1 MIAGC
6 ININK
11 SCFLKR
17 LFMLSKREKY
27 NFGEF
32 NKDRKMLGDKMDLL
46 QDLNQQQ
53 KEAVT
58 AGDGPLLIM
67 AGAGSGKT
75 KVLVSRVAYLI
86 NQGKAAPWQIMAV
99 TFTNKAAQEMK
110 DRLEALTGE
119 NTGRM
124 WIGTFHSLCVR
135 ILRRESAATPFL
147 SNFTIYDEND
157 KRALLKKCL
166 AHYGLLDDEREYSPA
181 KLSFVISD
189 AKNRLIS
196 AYDMA
201 SDAANQWQENAAKV
215 YREYQRRLR
224 ENNALDFDDLLME
237 TVLLLEKNQEVRRE
251 YQARFRYILVD
262 EYQDTNHCQYRLVR
276 ALTNKEGNIFV
287 VGDSDQSIYCW
298 RGADIRNILDFEKD
312 YPHCRVIK
320 LTRNYRSTQ
329 NILDAAN
336 ALIANNQN
344 RREKDLFTDRGAGE
358 KPAFYLATDD
368 REEANFVVRNIASL
382 IKEGYTYKDFAILY
396 RTHAQ
401 SRPFEEECL
410 RHKMPYRTF
419 GGIKFYERKE
429 IKDSLAYLRAIA
441 NPADSVSL
449 ERIYNEP
456 KRKIGE
462 ETWRRVNAAA
472 AGKNAG
478 VFELLG
484 DPESLPQLRSDTKKR
499 LREFYEIIDCLINY
513 HKNNYSIADLL
524 ERLWQLTG
532 YFDHLREMTDGD
544 ERLRNLEQLYQ
555 VAADFDIRYQEENEL
570 VDPDEEDAISDS
582 LLEFLGQVSLSTD
595 ALEDTEEGRRAQEQ
609 GEYLTL
615 ATLHSAKGLEFPV
628 VFIVG
633 MEEGVFPHE
642 RSISGIQGKDN
653 ELEEERRLCYVGIT
667 RARDRLFMTAALKRR
682 RWDKIVNNPISRFAG
697 EIPKDLMIFGGNKP
711 APNLACQKMNSVFA
725 MSAPAPRPKSE
736 PEPFS
741 VGDKVRHEKFGEGVI
756 VSQKGSGEDLELGVA
771 FPGFGIKQL
780 LWRYARMKKL

>member
-1 MIAGC
+1 
-6 ININK
+6 
-11 SCFLKR
+11 
-17 LFMLSKREKY
+17 
-27 NFGEF
+27 
-32 NKDRKMLGDKMDLL
+32 MDLL
-46 QDLNQQQ
+46 QNLNQQQ

-86 NQGKAAPWQIMAV
+86 NCGKAAPRQIMAV

-124 WIGTFHSLCVR
+124 WIGTFHALCVR
-135 ILRRESAATPFL
+135 ILRRESGATPFGN
-147 SNFTIYDEND
+147 NFTIYDEND

-166 AHYGLLDDEREYSPA
+166 ALYGLLDDEREYSPA
-181 KLSFVISD
+181 KLSFIISD

-201 SDAANQWQENAAKV
+201 TEAANQGQENIAKV
-215 YREYQRRLR
+215 YKEYQRRLR

-237 TVLLLEKNQEVRRE
+237 TVLLLEKNQDIRRG
-251 YQARFRYILVD
+251 YQERFRYILVD

-276 ALTNKEGNIFV
+276 ALTNKEQNIFV

-320 LTRNYRSTQ
+320 LNQNYRSTQ

-344 RREKDLFTDRGAGE
+344 RREKDLFTDRDGGE
-358 KPAFYLATDD
+358 KPSFYLATDD
-368 REEANFVVRNIASL
+368 REEANFVIRNIASL
-382 IKEGYTYKDFAILY
+382 MKDGYTYKDFAILY

-410 RHKMPYRTF
+410 RNKIPYRTF
-419 GGIKFYERKE
+419 GGMKFYERKE
-429 IKDSLAYLRAIA
+429 IKDSLAYLRVIA
-441 NPADSVSL
+441 NPSDSVSL

-462 ETWRRVNAAA
+462 ETWRKLNVAAA
-472 AGKNAG
+472 QKGISA
-478 VFELLG
+478 FELLS
-484 DPESLPQLRSDTKKR
+484 DLESLSQLRSDTKKR
-499 LREFYEIIDCLINY
+499 LGEFYNTINCLINY
-513 HKNNYSIADLL
+513 HQSNYSVADLL
-524 ERLWQLTG
+524 ERVWQLIG
-532 YFDHLREMTDGD
+532 YFDYIREMPDAD
-544 ERLRNLEQLYQ
+544 ERLLNLEQFYQ
-555 VAADFDIRYQEENEL
+555 VTDDFDARYREEKEL
-570 VDPDEEDAISDS
+570 LGLDEEETAGDS
-582 LLEFLGQVSLSTD
+582 LLEFLGQISLSTD
-595 ALEDTEEGRRAQEQ
+595 TAEDTEEGRRAQEQ

-615 ATLHSAKGLEFPV
+615 ATLHAAKGLEFPV

-633 MEEGVFPHE
+633 MEDGVFPHE
-642 RSISGIQGKDN
+642 RVLAGNPGKDN

-667 RARDRLFMTAALKRR
+667 RAKDRLFMTAALKRR
-682 RWDKIVNNPISRFAG
+682 RWNTFVNNPISRFVS
-697 EIPKDLMIFGGNKP
+697 EIPKELMVFGGNKP
-711 APNLACQKMNSVFA
+711 APNLPRQKLSSVFA
-725 MSAPAPRPKSE
+725 MSAPVPRPKSE

-741 VGDKVRHEKFGEGVI
+741 VGDKVRHEKFGDGVI
-756 VSQKGSGEDLELGVA
+756 VSQKGSGEELELGVA

>member
-1 MIAGC
+1 
-6 ININK
+6 
-11 SCFLKR
+11 
-17 LFMLSKREKY
+17 LSKRENYKY
-27 NFGEF
+27 GEI

-46 QDLNQQQ
+46 QNLNQQQ

-75 KVLVSRVAYLI
+75 KVLVSRVAYLL
-86 NQGKAAPWQIMAV
+86 NCAKAAPWQIMAV

-119 NTGRM
+119 NTARM
-124 WIGTFHSLCVR
+124 WIGTFHALCVR
-135 ILRRESAATPFL
+135 ILRRESSVTSFD

-166 AHYGLLDDEREYSPA
+166 AHYGLLDEEREYSPA

-201 SDAANQWQENAAKV
+201 TEASNQWQENVAKV
-215 YREYQRRLR
+215 YQEYQKRLR

-237 TVLLLEKNQEVRRE
+237 TVLLLEKNQEIRRQ
-251 YQARFRYILVD
+251 YQERFRYILVD

-276 ALTNKEGNIFV
+276 ALTNKDQNIFV

-312 YPHCRVIK
+312 YPNCRVIK
-320 LTRNYRSTQ
+320 LTQNYRSTQ

-336 ALIANNQN
+336 SLIANNLN
-344 RREKDLFTDRGAGE
+344 RREKDLFTDRGTGE

-368 REEANFVVRNIASL
+368 REEANFVIRNIASL

-410 RHKMPYRTF
+410 RNKISYRTF
-419 GGIKFYERKE
+419 GGMKFYERKE
-429 IKDSLAYLRAIA
+429 IKDSLAYLRVIA
-441 NPADSVSL
+441 NPSDSVSL

-462 ETWRRVNAAA
+462 ETWRKVNLVAIEK
-472 AGKNAG
+472 GIG
-478 VFELLG
+478 VFDLLS
-484 DPESLPQLRSDTKKR
+484 DSESLTQLRSDAKKR
-499 LREFYEIIDCLINY
+499 LREFHNIVNCLINY
-513 HKNNYSIADLL
+513 HKDNYSVAELM
-524 ERLWQLTG
+524 EQVWQLTG
-532 YFDHLREMTDGD
+532 YFEYLREMPDGD

-555 VAADFDIRYQEENEL
+555 VAADFDSRYQEENEL
-570 VDPDEEDAISDS
+570 IGPDQEEAIGDS
-582 LLEFLGQVSLSTD
+582 LIEFLGQVSLSTD
-595 ALEDTEEGRRAQEQ
+595 TAEDTEEGRRTQEQ

-633 MEEGVFPHE
+633 MEEGLFPHE
-642 RSISGIQGKDN
+642 RAISGIPGKDN

-667 RARDRLFMTAALKRR
+667 RAKDRLFMTAALKRR
-682 RWDKIVNNPISRFAG
+682 RWDKIVNNPISRFAN
-697 EIPKDLMIFGGNKP
+697 EIPRELMIFGGNKP
-711 APNLACQKMNSVFA
+711 TATSVSRQKMSSVFA
-725 MSAPAPRPKSE
+725 MSAPVPRPKSE

-741 VGDKVRHEKFGEGVI
+741 VGDKVHHEKFGDGVI